1 MSGEDAMHRNRDK
14 DKEETTVVRI
24 SDLNKLK
31 ESCRKLK
38 ELEKETEKK
47 KAEVLDIKERLLR
60 TAAEFDNYKKRSERE
75 KSDIFKFGTENLV
88 LQLLPFDDIFEAVVK
103 QMENS
108 PSPESVHKGLE
119 MLKKEFTRFLDGIGV
134 KKIETSGKPFNH
146 EFHEAAETVETGD
159 FEEGAVIEEV
169 RSGYS
174 FHDKILRP
182 ALVKVAKKPS
192 EEPADKNE
200 NPVPG
205 ED

>member
-1 MSGEDAMHRNRDK
+1 MHRDRNK
-14 DKEETTVVRI
+14 EKEETTFIRI

-31 ESCRKLK
+31 ESSLKLK
-38 ELEKETEKK
+38 EIEKEIAEKK
-47 KAEVLDIKERLLR
+47 TEILDIKERLLR
-60 TAAEFDNYKKRSERE
+60 TAAEFDNYKKRTERE
-75 KSDIFKFGTENLV
+75 KSEIFKFGTENLV

-108 PSPESVHKGLE
+108 PSPESVHKGFE

-134 KKIETSGKPFNH
+134 KKIETSGKSFNH

-159 FEEGAVIEEV
+159 YAEGYIIEEV

-182 ALVKVAKKPS
+182 ALVRVAKKPS
-192 EEPADKNE
+192 AGASDKNE

-205 ED
+205 KD